1 MTVEELREQLEEA
14 LDAEDY
20 EGASKLRDEIKRRE
34 QTN

>member
-1 MTVEELREQLEEA
+1 MTVEELQCKLEEA
-14 LDAEDY
+14 LDNEDY